1 LNKIILD
8 KTKILEFQQNKDPY
22 LFVDHASEVIPGVS
36 AKGYKKFLEDEW
48 FFKVHWKNDPNVPGM
63 LQIESLVQM
72 SSLAI
77 VTLPNNKNKILYLVS
92 ANDIKFSKK
101 ITPGSTL
108 FIETF
113 IKSFKRGLANCE
125 GFGYLDKSLA
135 CKAKFTLLLPDLLK
149 SYNLKN

>member
-1 LNKIILD
+1 MSKLKLD
-8 KTKILEFQQNKDPY
+8 KEQILNIQQNEDPY
-22 LFVDHASEVIPGVS
+22 LFVDYATEVVPGVS
-36 AKGYKKFLEDEW
+36 AKGYKKFEDNDW

-77 VTLPNNKNKILYLVS
+77 VTLPNNRKKILYLVS

-101 ITPGSTL
+101 ITPGKTL
-108 FIETF
+108 FMETF

-125 GFGYLDKSLA
+125 GYGYLDKSLA

-149 SYNLKN
+149 SYSLKN